1 MSEGLVEK
9 FRKSITNLGFQT
21 LDIYRKIFFVLM
33 FGTSSFINLLI
44 RPRISLLYQ
53 NAGLPLATETIY
65 ISYLAMIGMLIF
77 AFIPLK
83 KTATEFFK
91 YFVTSLAL
99 GLVLMFLAMS
109 SVIIPIYTLISILK

>member
-33 FGTSSFINLLI
+33 FGTSLFINLLI